1 MKTSR
6 NRDHQLA
13 GARQLP
19 RRASLRT
26 TLALLTLLAC
36 SKGAGN
42 SDASAPKTN
51 EILWDTWGVPHVYAT
66 DDAHAFKGYGYA
78 QAQAHGNLLMKL
90 YAESRGR
97 SAEYWGEKSIATDRF
112 VRTMGIPKRA
122 DEWYGK
128 LPPDMKVNLDAFA
141 DGINQYAK
149 EHPEAIPDSLK
160 VVLPITP
167 QDVLAH
173 GQRVVNFL
181 FMFFDQVELP
191 PTLNNNA
198 QPGSN
203 MWAVSAKRSASGHPL
218 LLGNPHLPWN
228 DLYLFFEANV
238 VTPGRNFYGVTLVG
252 FPAPAI
258 GFNDH
263 VGWSHTVNTQDG
275 VDVYKLVAKGKGYL
289 LDGAEQP
296 YTTRTE
302 LLTVKTA
309 KGARVDTLTVKESVH
324 GPVIELPGKGAVAI
338 RVAGTDDPG
347 LFEQWW
353 KMGGAKSM
361 AEFEG
366 IARGMHVPYFNIMA
380 ASGDGHT
387 YYFFGG
393 KTPRRPGGSFERWS
407 APVAG
412 DSSALVWKEYLSY
425 DELPHL
431 LDPASGWLQN
441 ANDPPWTVSWPLP
454 FKPDSFAPYVAPRDM
469 AFRPQRSA
477 TMQLSDSNITLD
489 ELVQFKHDTY
499 MLLADRLLPELLT
512 DARANGDADAK
523 KAADVLE
530 KWDRQANADSR
541 GAVLFVQ
548 WAVAM
553 YQATKGNPFAHPWRL
568 DSAITTP
575 SGIAS
580 ASLAAKALG
589 EAARQTVKAHGSLD
603 VPYGDVY
610 RLRFAGKDLPGN
622 GGPGDPLGIFRVAY
636 YAPDKDGK
644 SHIVAGDTYY
654 QAVEFS
660 DPVKAKVLIAYGNA
674 SQPGSKHAG
683 DQLELFARK
692 EMREA
697 WRTRGEVE
705 KHVEGRV
712 SIP

>member
-1 MKTSR
+1 M
-6 NRDHQLA
+6 
-13 GARQLP
+13 
-19 RRASLRT
+19 
-26 TLALLTLLAC
+26 
-36 SKGAGN
+36 
-42 SDASAPKTN
+42 
-51 EILWDTWGVPHVYAT
+51 
-66 DDAHAFKGYGYA
+66 
-78 QAQAHGNLLMKL
+78 
-90 YAESRGR
+90 
-97 SAEYWGEKSIATDRF
+97 
-112 VRTMGIPKRA
+112 
-122 DEWYGK
+122 
-128 LPPDMKVNLDAFA
+128 
-141 DGINQYAK
+141 
-149 EHPEAIPDSLK
+149 
-160 VVLPITP
+160 
-167 QDVLAH
+167 
-173 GQRVVNFL
+173 
-181 FMFFDQVELP
+181 
-191 PTLNNNA
+191 
-198 QPGSN
+198 
-203 MWAVSAKRSASGHPL
+203 
-218 LLGNPHLPWN
+218 
-228 DLYLFFEANV
+228 
-238 VTPGRNFYGVTLVG
+238 
-252 FPAPAI
+252 
-258 GFNDH
+258 
-263 VGWSHTVNTQDG
+263 
-275 VDVYKLVAKGKGYL
+275 
-289 LDGAEQP
+289 
-296 YTTRTE
+296 
-302 LLTVKTA
+302 
-309 KGARVDTLTVKESVH
+309 
-324 GPVIELPGKGAVAI
+324 IELPGKGAVAI

-347 LFEQWW
+347 MFEQWW

-477 TMQLSDSNITLD
+477 TMLLSDSNITLD
-489 ELVQFKHDTY
+489 ELVQFKHDTH